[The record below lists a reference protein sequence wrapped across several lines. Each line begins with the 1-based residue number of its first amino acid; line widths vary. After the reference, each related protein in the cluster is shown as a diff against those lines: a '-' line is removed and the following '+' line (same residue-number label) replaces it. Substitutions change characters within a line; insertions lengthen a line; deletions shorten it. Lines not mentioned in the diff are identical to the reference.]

1 MDHANCVTSVSS
13 GVWPSVVN
21 LSVFLVLQ
29 VCIFQYYKIIMISYA
44 LSLKYVE
51 LTHLCSKC
59 GERLCFVTPVLLKYF
74 VSNILAKIIFAV
86 SVMD

>member
-1 MDHANCVTSVSS
+1 MAKHGESFSVSCAS
-13 GVWPSVVN
+13 I
-21 LSVFLVLQ
+21 L
-29 VCIFQYYKIIMISYA
+29 ISYA

-51 LTHLCSKC
+51 LTHSFSKC

-74 VSNILAKIIFAV
+74 VSNILAKIIFTV